1 MCISCANNSKLSW
14 YTCIPHVYP
23 CAHVVFVYFAS
34 EVCAGIC
41 VHSVWP
47 CHFVWFASELQLCL
61 SHGVC
66 RSFVCVPYVRSMSG
80 RSVRILDTDIS
91 VYLLSTLFINLVS
104 VYFAWVVSLFYS
116 CMATM

>member
-1 MCISCANNSKLSW
+1 M
-14 YTCIPHVYP
+14 
-23 CAHVVFVYFAS
+23 
-34 EVCAGIC
+34 
-41 VHSVWP
+41 
-47 CHFVWFASELQLCL
+47 
-61 SHGVC
+61 
-66 RSFVCVPYVRSMSG
+66 CVPYVRSMSG